1 MERCRD
7 IVVAIEP
14 GADVIL
20 YGSHVRGDSGPDS
33 DYDIFVLVDGSLTRE
48 LEDRIS
54 FAIYDL
60 EYEADVIL
68 SVHVYE
74 KSFFQSPLG
83 KVMPLF
89 NIDLYSLSSHFL
101 KVNYIFKRRIN
112 FRTTWPKKSSLNLQ

>member
-1 MERCRD
+1 MKRLSEWRYGTPDEKKLLARCRD

-20 YGSHVRGDSGPDS
+20 YGSHVRGDSRPDS
-33 DYDIFVLVDGSLTRE
+33 DYDIFVLVDCSLTRE
-48 LEDRIS
+48 LEDQIS
-54 FAIYDL
+54 FALYDL

-83 KVMPLF
+83 KAMPLF
-89 NIDLYSLSSHFL
+89 KNVRAEGVLI
-101 KVNYIFKRRIN
+101 
-112 FRTTWPKKSSLNLQ
+112 

>member
-1 MERCRD
+1 MKSLAEWQYGTPDEKRLLERCRD
-7 IVVAIEP
+7 IVVSIAP

-20 YGSHVRGDSGPDS
+20 YGSYVRGEARPDS
-33 DYDIFVLVDGSLTRE
+33 DYDIFILVDTSLTKE

-60 EYEADVIL
+60 EYESDVIL

-74 KSFFQSPLG
+74 KSFFQSSLG

-89 NIDLYSLSSHFL
+89 NN
-101 KVNYIFKRRIN
+101 VREEGVRI
-112 FRTTWPKKSSLNLQ
+112 

>member
-1 MERCRD
+1 MKSLSEWSQGTQDEKRILERCRD
-7 IVVAIEP
+7 IVVSIEP
-14 GADVIL
+14 GAEVIL
-20 YGSHVRGDSGPDS
+20 YGSYVRGEAGPDS
-33 DYDIFVLVDGSLTRE
+33 DYDILILVDGSLSRE

-60 EYEADVIL
+60 EYDSDVIL

-89 NIDLYSLSSHFL
+89 NN
-101 KVNYIFKRRIN
+101 VRTEGVRI
-112 FRTTWPKKSSLNLQ
+112 

>member
-1 MERCRD
+1 MKTLSEWPHGTLEKKLLEKCRD
-7 IVVAIEP
+7 IVVGIEP
-14 GADVIL
+14 EAEVFL
-20 YGSHVRGDSGPDS
+20 YGSRARGEAGPDS

-48 LEDRIS
+48 VEDRIS

-89 NIDLYSLSSHFL
+89 NNVRTEGI
-101 KVNYIFKRRIN
+101 RI
-112 FRTTWPKKSSLNLQ
+112 

>member
-1 MERCRD
+1 MKTLSEWHYGTADEKRLLEKCRD
-7 IVVAIEP
+7 IVVSIEP
-14 GADVIL
+14 GAEVIL
-20 YGSHVRGDSGPDS
+20 YGSYVRGEAGPYS
-33 DYDIFVLVDGSLTRE
+33 DYDIFILVDGSLTRE

-60 EYEADVIL
+60 EYDSDVIL

-89 NIDLYSLSSHFL
+89 NNVRAEGVLI
-101 KVNYIFKRRIN
+101 
-112 FRTTWPKKSSLNLQ
+112 